1 MNKALSILCLLLLLI
16 PYAAAAAE
24 QQYCTIGQLHEMIAD
39 DYPNGWQESI
49 KTKWRTVEI
58 NAPILVPD
66 ADKMPIL
73 FLRLEENNLIDVSS
87 LLGDGWESDSG
98 KRISASRTSD
108 PSEPDFSEMKIESNH
123 YYTPVNFDMKL

>member
-49 KTKWRTVEI
+49 ETKWRTVEI
-58 NAPILVPD
+58 NAPVLVPD
-66 ADKMPIL
+66 TYKMPIL
-73 FLRLEENNLIDVSS
+73 FLRL
-87 LLGDGWESDSG
+87 
-98 KRISASRTSD
+98 
-108 PSEPDFSEMKIESNH
+108 
-123 YYTPVNFDMKL
+123 